1 MNRAEVW
8 IGLTDGGNGL
18 EEFVRKNFSRE
29 PVLILDFWHA
39 VDHLTQLAQL
49 LHPDDESA
57 TSGVGGKLV
66 SPETEARRRSKAP
79 SWRNYVP
86 TRCRVRRRC
95 QRSMPRSC
103 ST

>member
-1 MNRAEVW
+1 MVW

-39 VDHLTQLAQL
+39 NDHPTQLAQL
-49 LHPDDESA
+49 LRIPDDESQRQA
-57 TSGVGGKLV
+57 LVTSWCHQLKHEGGQ
-66 SPETEARRRSKAP
+66 SA

-86 TRCRVRRRC
+86 
-95 QRSMPRSC
+95 PAAA
-103 ST
+103 